1 MIVSFVRPLIDSQ
14 SRVPIK
20 TSACLRAPFSSNAD
34 LLGLFAVDLRQ
45 LGRLAM
51 SPQQFIELGL
61 NCLSVPMLCPLDDHS
76 QVKVLRLPISGSA
89 RVGKRSDPADLVCE
103 LAPP

>member
-1 MIVSFVRPLIDSQ
+1 MLF
-14 SRVPIK
+14 
-20 TSACLRAPFSSNAD
+20 D

-76 QVKVLRLPISGSA
+76 HVKVLQASNLRIGA
-89 RVGKRSDPADLVCE
+89 GGEEK
-103 LAPP
+103 